1 MGTPQKDREHREIS
15 ELPGAVT
22 SHLVRSSDLNHH
34 GTLFAGRMSEWVVEA
49 AFIGAQRAL
58 GIDPS
63 RLVCLKIHGLAF
75 TRGAVSGDTVEL
87 RARPAHVGRS
97 SITVYVEAFIPRYGE
112 RALLD
117 GFVTFV
123 CVDDG
128 RSTPHGVVVE
138 RPTEGEALRLW
149 ETVERLR
156 AQRNQQP

>member
-1 MGTPQKDREHREIS
+1 MKRVE
-15 ELPGAVT
+15 ELPKAIT

-63 RLVCLKIHGLAF
+63 RLVCLKIHGLTF

-87 RARPAHVGRS
+87 RARPAHVGRT

-112 RALLD
+112 QALLD

-123 CVDDG
+123 CVEDG
-128 RSTPHGVVVE
+128 RSAPHGVVVE

-149 ETVERLR
+149 EAVERLR
-156 AQRNQQP
+156 AQRE